1 MDSSDVLKELDW
13 DVSNIALPVANTENK
28 VLEETVGLKTIE
40 RNRLQN
46 DLSENRG
53 KVNALQDHIK
63 NVRDELL
70 ATQVRLQACLRL
82 SACSLMNTEF

>member
-1 MDSSDVLKELDW
+1 MDSDDVLKELDW

-46 DLSENRG
+46 ELGENRS
-53 KVNALQDHIK
+53 KVTALQDHIK

-70 ATQVRLQACLRL
+70 ATQV
-82 SACSLMNTEF
+82 T